1 MECFTESTV
10 TLTVGNFYYIF
21 YLYMEKEEI
30 AILKRISETLDK
42 MYETMPKP
50 QSKLD
55 KVFNGALTAV
65 GLLGILA
72 IIDVILSWLRG

>member
-1 MECFTESTV
+1 
-10 TLTVGNFYYIF
+10 
-21 YLYMEKEEI
+21 MEKEEI